1 MFLIIQNSTSMIN
14 RGNKKQNII
23 ELELLN
29 LHYTKLTIDSVDDI
43 GTYIS
48 QVLRQHSTP
57 TTQKCL
63 CIPKF

>member
-1 MFLIIQNSTSMIN
+1 MFLIIQNSTLMIAT
-14 RGNKKQNII
+14 NKKQNII
-23 ELELLN
+23 ELERLN